1 MNLWP
6 QKGCIA
12 PESDA
17 DLVIW
22 NPNNFRTISSKEES
36 ESNADVNAFDGLTVH
51 GAPEYVIANGKV
63 LLQLLFFFIAITVF
77 FYCNYCFLLQLLHS
91 YCNIKIL
98 QILSFLL
105 Q

>member
-22 NPNNFRTISSKEES
+22 NPNNFRTISSREES

-51 GAPEYVIANGKV
+51 GAPEYVIANGKIV
-63 LLQLLFFFIAITVF
+63 NK
-77 FYCNYCFLLQLLHS
+77 FYTRKQ
-91 YCNIKIL
+91 
-98 QILSFLL
+98 
-105 Q
+105 